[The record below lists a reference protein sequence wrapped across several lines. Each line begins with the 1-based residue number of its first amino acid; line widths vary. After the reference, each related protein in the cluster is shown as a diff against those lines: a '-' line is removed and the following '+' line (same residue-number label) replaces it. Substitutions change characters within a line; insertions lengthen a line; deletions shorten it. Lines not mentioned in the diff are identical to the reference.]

1 MAQRE
6 NELMYVQG
14 RMQSCVED
22 GAVFNVHS
30 ACEGQSTVLVRG
42 LDTGLPSSCSFPC
55 LPALLTVMVQVS
67 KNLKRSHF
75 TALFFSLPQKRV
87 LEEGLG

>member
-6 NELMYVQG
+6 NEFIYVQG

-22 GAVFNVHS
+22 GAIFNVHS
-30 ACEGQSTVLVRG
+30 ACEGESTALVLG
-42 LDTGLPSSCSFPC
+42 LDTGLPSKCSFAC
-55 LPALLTVMVQVS
+55 LPALLTVMLQMS
-67 KNLKRSHF
+67 KNIKRSHL